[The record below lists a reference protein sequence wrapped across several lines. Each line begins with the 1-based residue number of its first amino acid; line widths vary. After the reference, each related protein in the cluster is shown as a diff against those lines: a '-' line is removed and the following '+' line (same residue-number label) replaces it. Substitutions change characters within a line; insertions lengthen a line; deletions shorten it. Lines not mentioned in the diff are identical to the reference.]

1 MLQNGPTRKREVK
14 RTISLFIYDLK
25 VYQESHKILNNVNET
40 DVQTS
45 HDI

>member
-1 MLQNGPTRKREVK
+1 MGQPVKREVK
-14 RTISLFIYDLK
+14 RTISLFIDDLK
-25 VYQESHKILNNVNET
+25 VYQESHKILDNVNET